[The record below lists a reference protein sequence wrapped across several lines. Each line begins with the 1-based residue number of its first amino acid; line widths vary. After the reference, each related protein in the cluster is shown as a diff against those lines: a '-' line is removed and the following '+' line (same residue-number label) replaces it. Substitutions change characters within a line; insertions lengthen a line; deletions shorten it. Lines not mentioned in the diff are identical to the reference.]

1 MEREYQ
7 KNPPV
12 QVQDEWD
19 ADEILAMLERQLKD
33 RASTTALQR
42 LEISRELMKYRPLSP
57 VEQEDRDTDK
67 LVATTERMLRERNE
81 REARAKQ
88 PTSTSTSGLRK
99 LRTSD
104 ERAKSPNFS
113 ALDQDERDCYK
124 IAATFERRRKEREA
138 KAKK

>member
-104 ERAKSPNFS
+104 ERAKSPKLLGLGS
-113 ALDQDERDCYK
+113 GRARRLQDRGDVR
-124 IAATFERRRKEREA
+124 AAPKGARGQG
-138 KAKK
+138 